1 MILFGPILIVPV
13 FKDSLGFRKWEHGLF
28 SKTRSGKIV
37 PQICIVNWDGS
48 PCLNV
53 GPFIS
58 V

>member
-1 MILFGPILIVPV
+1 MILSGPMLIVPV
-13 FKDSLGFRKWEHGLF
+13 FNDSLAFRKGEHGLF
-28 SKTRSGKIV
+28 SKRRPGKTV

-53 GPFIS
+53 GTFAS

>member
-1 MILFGPILIVPV
+1 MILSDPMLIIPF
-13 FKDSLGFRKWEHGLF
+13 FKDSLGSRKGERGLF
-28 SKTRSGKIV
+28 SKKRSEKIV

-53 GPFIS
+53 GIFTS